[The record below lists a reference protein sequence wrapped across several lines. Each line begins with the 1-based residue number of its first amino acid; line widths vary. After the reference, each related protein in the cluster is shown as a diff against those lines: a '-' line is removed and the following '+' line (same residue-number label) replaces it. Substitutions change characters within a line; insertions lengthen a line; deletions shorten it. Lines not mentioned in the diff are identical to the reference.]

1 MLLADRFRS
10 HADASAR
17 EQSPL
22 YAEWSRGI
30 AGDPDVLALIERA
43 PEARRQPA
51 LVLAMSRWLGAPLAP
66 WPRLREWM
74 LAHPDVLLSELARRT
89 TQVNDV
95 RRPGRSRSR
104 WRGSR
109 ARWPC
114 SRSAPR
120 RGSACSPTGTRSG
133 PTSTARASTS
143 RRAGARPRA
152 TSSSSSM
159 STSETPPRRTTPGP
173 AGRCCPRSSGGPV
186 STSTPSTSP
195 TRGRLVARDVAAARA
210 LGRVDLLRR
219 AVAIARSAP
228 PRLVRGDAVD
238 GLAALASTA
247 PSEARLVVV
256 STGTLVYLP
265 GRRRQAF
272 VDAVRA
278 LGATWVSYER
288 RDLLHDV
295 VAEVPE
301 GVAPGDGFAALALDG
316 RALAVGDAHGTR
328 LRLLPDRGGRQSGA

>member
-22 YAEWSRGI
+22 YAEWSLGI

-51 LVLAMSRWLGAPLAP
+51 LVLAVSRWLGAPLAP

-74 LAHPDVLLSELARRT
+74 LAHPDALLAELARRT

-95 RRPGRSRSR
+95 RRL
-104 WRGSR
+104 
-109 ARWPC
+109 
-114 SRSAPR
+114 
-120 RGSACSPTGTRSG
+120 
-133 PTSTARASTS
+133 
-143 RRAGARPRA
+143 
-152 TSSSSSM
+152 
-159 STSETPPRRTTPGP
+159 
-173 AGRCCPRSSGGPV
+173 GPV
-186 STSTPSTSP
+186 SLALARLEGPVALLEVGASAGLCLFPDRYAFRADLRGAGRDEQARWGAADSDVVVELDVDLGDAALPHDEWPRRVVLPEIVWRAGLDLEPVDVTDPAAVSWLETSLPPGPSE
-195 TRGRLVARDVAAARA
+195 
-210 LGRVDLLRR
+210 RVDLLRR

-238 GLAALASTA
+238 GLAALAATA
-247 PSEARLVVV
+247 PSDARLVVV

-278 LGATWVSYER
+278 LGATWLSYER

-301 GVAPGDGFAALALDG
+301 GVAPGDEFAALALDG

-328 LRLLPDRGGRQSGA
+328 VRLLPS

>member
-22 YAEWSRGI
+22 YAEWSLGI

-51 LVLAMSRWLGAPLAP
+51 LVLAVSRWLGAPLAP

-74 LAHPDVLLSELARRT
+74 LAHPDALLAELARRT

-95 RRPGRSRSR
+95 RRL
-104 WRGSR
+104 
-109 ARWPC
+109 
-114 SRSAPR
+114 
-120 RGSACSPTGTRSG
+120 
-133 PTSTARASTS
+133 
-143 RRAGARPRA
+143 
-152 TSSSSSM
+152 
-159 STSETPPRRTTPGP
+159 
-173 AGRCCPRSSGGPV
+173 GPV
-186 STSTPSTSP
+186 SLALARLEGPVALLEVGASAGLCLFPDRYAFRADLRGAGRDEQARWGAADSDVVVELDVDLGDSPLPHDEWPRRVVLPEIVWRAGLDLEPVDVTDPAAVSWLETSLPPGPSE
-195 TRGRLVARDVAAARA
+195 
-210 LGRVDLLRR
+210 RVDLLRR

-238 GLAALASTA
+238 GLAALAATA
-247 PSEARLVVV
+247 PSDARLVVV

-328 LRLLPDRGGRQSGA
+328 VRLLPS